1 MLCDKCHSKE
11 AVINYIEIA
20 GGVKRQIHLCED
32 CAAEMTGMRS
42 NLTSLGHAS
51 FLANLLASVLGMRDD
66 GGMDSESLRKTNI
79 VCPSC
84 GMTYN
89 EFLKIG
95 TFGCPDCYK
104 TYNFLLDSYLKKIQ
118 GNCEHSGKY
127 PFYSGETVHVGQAKT
142 DEEGSGSGSAGQD
155 IAIMVDEDSAEA
167 ELQVALQRAVAREEY
182 EEAARIRDIIRAM
195 KEKKKHDEMV

>member
-1 MLCDKCHSKE
+1 MLCDKCHSRE

-20 GGVKRQIHLCED
+20 GGVRRQVHLCES
-32 CAAEMTGMRS
+32 CAAEMTGLRPDLS
-42 NLTSLGHAS
+42 SLGNAS
-51 FLANLLASVLGMRDD
+51 FLANLLASVLGVRDD
-66 GGMDSESLRKTNI
+66 ETMDHESLRKTNI

-89 EFLKIG
+89 EFVKYG

-127 PFYSGETVHVGQAKT
+127 PFYSGETVHVGQAGQN
-142 DEEGSGSGSAGQD
+142 DQPSASPDSDHD
-155 IAIMVDEDSAEA
+155 IAITVDEDSAEA
-167 ELQVALQRAVAREEY
+167 ELQAALGRAVAREEY

-195 KEKKKHDEMV
+195 KESKKHDEMV

>member
-42 NLTSLGHAS
+42 NLTSLGNAS

-127 PFYSGETVHVGQAKT
+127 PFYSGETVHVGQAKPDTET
-142 DEEGSGSGSAGQD
+142 DQATNPGGD

-167 ELQVALQRAVAREEY
+167 ELQAALHRAVAREEY